1 MCTEWRIW
9 FGDITAKSRLADHYL
24 CTQTQR
30 VCFMAVF
37 KRSTVKIVSL
47 PKTSLTK
54 NRQLLDLGSA
64 RQTSMSVTIQMK
76 ALDGIFW
83 WYCLCYYWRKFIT
96 CNISKFIR
104 TKKQVPLAWDI
115 DSAIQ
120 TFSSQWRVFISRLY
134 NKAIEIN
141 VEHMAILKKHHVGW

>member
-1 MCTEWRIW
+1 MRHMYWMKFESFPRTEWRIW

-47 PKTSLTK
+47 PKTSLAK

-64 RQTSMSVTIQMK
+64 RQNLNVGDHLNESSRRYILMV
-76 ALDGIFW
+76 
-83 WYCLCYYWRKFIT
+83 
-96 CNISKFIR
+96 
-104 TKKQVPLAWDI
+104 QVSLVWDI

-120 TFSSQWRVFISRLY
+120 TFSSQWRVFISRSVY

-141 VEHMAILKKHHVGW
+141 VEHMAILKRHHVGW